1 MNSLPARITL
11 RPSLNFAAKLRLL
24 LALLLLSGCSALGRL
39 SPSATPSPTYTATA
53 SATAT
58 VTVTATAT
66 DTPSPTASPTITSTA
81 TSTATPKPTLTPSIT
96 PLPLSGFVFD
106 NWDVVDVP
114 ADIRDGIQNQM
125 LAYISA
131 NRQVSIANIATPQPG
146 TGVQT
151 LYFAS
156 PTRLR
161 GRIPVLE
168 VNSTTGLEVFVSRP
182 GNALAYVRT
191 DGDIRSKGLYILDF
205 ATGFSARVLAGD
217 NPLVQRGYF
226 MKPSWAPD
234 GSQLAMAVATGYDI
248 DIYLYA
254 TDGSGRTN
262 ITEQGSYD
270 MWPSWSPDGRRIAFV
285 SDRDDCPSWIPGE
298 PDFCDALSVAPPT
311 GGQVY
316 LYEIE
321 SGSVRRVSDVAA
333 SEAPYWIN
341 DSMLAFSSGDPFD
354 LLNPQRR
361 IWRADIVS
369 GDVREIRLPDSPP
382 GASYLSERW
391 SPDGAAVLAQIADSD
406 NRLVLLSADSRLIG
420 EDEALDFPRFSMS
433 AAWSP
438 DGQRIA
444 LGGTAGQC
452 PFGVRVRDRR
462 LRSVANAGPPPTMC
476 DPVYSFDGEF
486 LAFTGV
492 NPRVDGR
499 NDIYVASA
507 NGFGATSLTSDL
519 RGQVDLIGWV
529 GG

>member
-1 MNSLPARITL
+1 MNYRLSLLITASKRL
-11 RPSLNFAAKLRLL
+11 KLGLL
-24 LALLLLSGCSALGRL
+24 LGLLLLSGCSALSQL
-39 SPSATPSPTYTATA
+39 SPSATPTPTHTATA
-53 SATAT
+53 TATATFTDTPTAT
-58 VTVTATAT
+58 VTS
-66 DTPSPTASPTITSTA
+66 SPTASPTITSTA
-81 TSTATPKPTLTPSIT
+81 TITPTPEPTLTPSIT
-96 PLPLSGFVFD
+96 PLPLTGFVFD

-125 LAYISA
+125 IAYISA
-131 NRQVSIANIATPQPG
+131 NRQVSIGNIATPQPG
-146 TGVQT
+146 TGLQT

-168 VNSTTGLEVFVSRP
+168 VNATSGLEVFVPRP
-182 GNALAYVRT
+182 GNALAFVRS
-191 DGDIRSKGLYILDF
+191 DGDIRSSGLYILDF

-217 NPLVQRGYF
+217 NPLVQRGYY
-226 MKPSWAPD
+226 MRPSWSPD
-234 GSQLAMAVATGYDI
+234 GKQLAMAAATGYDI

-254 TDGSGRTN
+254 ADGSGRTN
-262 ITEQGSYD
+262 ITDHGSYD
-270 MWPSWSPDGRRIAFV
+270 MWPSWSPDGRHIAFV
-285 SDRDDCPSWIPGE
+285 SDRADCPSWIPGE
-298 PDFCDALSVAPPT
+298 PDFCDALAAPPPA

-316 LYEIE
+316 LYEVE
-321 SGSVRRVSDVAA
+321 SGSVSRVADVAA
-333 SEAPYWIN
+333 SEPPYWIN
-341 DSMLAFSSGDPFD
+341 ETMLAFASGDPFD

-361 IWRADIVS
+361 IWRADISS
-369 GDVREIRLPDSPP
+369 GDVREIRLPNSPDQ
-382 GASYLSERW
+382 ASYLSESW

-406 NRLVLLSADSRLIG
+406 NRLALLSAESRLIG
-420 EDEALDFPRFSMS
+420 ADDALDFPRFSMS

-438 DGQRIA
+438 DGERIA

-462 LRSVANAGPPPTMC
+462 LRSIADAGPPPTMC
-476 DPVYSFDGEF
+476 GPRYSYDGQF

-492 NPRVDGR
+492 NPSRDGR

-519 RGQVDLIGWV
+519 RGQVELIGWV

>member
-1 MNSLPARITL
+1 MNR
-11 RPSLNFAAKLRLL
+11 RFRLL
-24 LALLLLSGCSALGRL
+24 FFARLRASWGWLLTLLMLCGCGALGQL
-39 SPSATPSPTYTATA
+39 APSDTPTPTD
-53 SATAT
+53 
-58 VTVTATAT
+58 TATAT
-66 DTPSPTASPTITSTA
+66 ATLTSTPTATITSSPTASPTITSTA
-81 TSTATPKPTLTPSIT
+81 TATSTPEPTLTPSIT

-114 ADIRDGIQNQM
+114 EDIKDGIQNQM
-125 LAYISA
+125 IAYISA
-131 NRQVSIANIATPQPG
+131 NRQVSIANIATAQPG

-168 VNSTTGLEVFVSRP
+168 VSSAAGLEVFVPRP

-191 DGDIRSKGLYILDF
+191 DGDIRSNGLYILDF
-205 ATGFSARVLAGD
+205 ASGFSARVLAGD
-217 NPLVQRGYF
+217 NPLVQRGFY
-226 MKPSWAPD
+226 MRPSWSPD

-262 ITEQGSYD
+262 ITERGSYD
-270 MWPSWSPDGRRIAFV
+270 MWPSWSPDGRHIAFV

-298 PDFCDALSVAPPT
+298 PDFCDALFRPPPT

-316 LYEIE
+316 LYELE
-321 SGSVRRVSDVAA
+321 SGSISRLSDVAA

-341 DSMLAFSSGDPFD
+341 PSLLAFASGDPFD

-361 IWRADIVS
+361 IWRADINS
-369 GDVREIRLPDSPP
+369 GDVREVTLPGSSDA
-382 GASYLSERW
+382 ASYLSEHW
-391 SPDGAAVLAQIADSD
+391 SPSGAAVLAQIAAGD
-406 NRLVLLSADSRLIG
+406 NRLVLLSAESTLLG
-420 EDEALDFPRFSMS
+420 EDDALDFPRFSMS

-438 DGQRIA
+438 DGERIA
-444 LGGTAGQC
+444 VGGTAGQC

-476 DPVYSFDGEF
+476 DPHYSFNGEF

-519 RGQVDLIGWV
+519 RGQVELIGWV

>member
-1 MNSLPARITL
+1 M
-11 RPSLNFAAKLRLL
+11 
-24 LALLLLSGCSALGRL
+24 
-39 SPSATPSPTYTATA
+39 
-53 SATAT
+53 
-58 VTVTATAT
+58 
-66 DTPSPTASPTITSTA
+66 
-81 TSTATPKPTLTPSIT
+81 
-96 PLPLSGFVFD
+96 
-106 NWDVVDVP
+106 P

-131 NRQVSIANIATPQPG
+131 NRQVSIANIATAQPA
-146 TGVQT
+146 TGIQT
-151 LYFAS
+151 LYFAV

-168 VNSTTGLEVFVSRP
+168 VNATARLEVFIPRP
-182 GNALAYVRT
+182 GNALAFVKT
-191 DGDIRSKGLYILDF
+191 GGDIRSNGLYILDF

-217 NPLVQRGYF
+217 NPLVQRGHY
-226 MKPSWAPD
+226 MRPSWAPD

-254 TDGSGRTN
+254 ADGSGRTKL
-262 ITEQGSYD
+262 TEQGSYD
-270 MWPSWSPDGRRIAFV
+270 MWPSWSPDGRHIAFV

-298 PDFCDALSVAPPT
+298 PDFCDALSVPPPA

-316 LYEIE
+316 VHELA

-341 DSMLAFSSGDPFD
+341 DSMLAFASGDPFD

-361 IWRADIVS
+361 IWRADIDS
-369 GDVREIRLPDSPP
+369 GEVREIRLPDGWPD
-382 GASYLSERW
+382 ASYLSQTW
-391 SPDGAAVLAQIADSD
+391 SPDGGAVLAQIAAGD
-406 NRLVLLSADSRLIG
+406 NRLVLLSADSALLG
-420 EDEALDFPRFSMS
+420 DDEALDFPRFSMR

-438 DGQRIA
+438 DGERIA

-519 RGQVDLIGWV
+519 RGQVELIGWV

>member
-1 MNSLPARITL
+1 M
-11 RPSLNFAAKLRLL
+11 L
-24 LALLLLSGCSALGRL
+24 LALLFLCGCSALGQFA
-39 SPSATPSPTYTATA
+39 PSATPTATA
-53 SATAT
+53 SATF
-58 VTVTATAT
+58 T
-66 DTPSPTASPTITSTA
+66 DTPTATTVASATASPTITSTA
-81 TSTATPKPTLTPSIT
+81 TSTATAEPSLTPSIT
-96 PLPLSGFVFD
+96 PLPLTGFVFD
-106 NWDVVDVP
+106 NWDVVAVP
-114 ADIRDGIQNQM
+114 AEIKDGIQNQM
-125 LAYISA
+125 IAYISA
-131 NRQVSIANIATPQPG
+131 NRQVSIANIATAQPA

-182 GNALAYVRT
+182 GNALAFVRT
-191 DGDIRSKGLYILDF
+191 DGDIRSNGLYILDF

-217 NPLVQRGYF
+217 SPLVQRGYY
-226 MKPSWAPD
+226 MKPSWSPD

-262 ITEQGSYD
+262 ITEHGSYD

-285 SDRDDCPSWIPGE
+285 SDREDCPSWIPGE
-298 PDFCDALSVAPPT
+298 PDFCDALSVAPPR

-316 LYEIE
+316 LYELA
-321 SGSVRRVSDVAA
+321 SGKISRVSDVAA

-341 DSMLAFSSGDPFD
+341 ASMLAFASGDPFD

-361 IWRADIVS
+361 IWRADIRS
-369 GDVREIRLPDSPP
+369 GDVREIRLPDSPAT
-382 GASYLSERW
+382 ASYLSEHW
-391 SPDGAAVLAQIADSD
+391 SPSGAAVLTQIAEGE
-406 NRLVLLSADSRLIG
+406 NRLVLLSAEGALLGD
-420 EDEALDFPRFSMS
+420 DDALDIPRFSMS
-433 AAWSP
+433 ADWSP
-438 DGQRIA
+438 DGERIA
-444 LGGTAGQC
+444 VGGTAGQC

-462 LRSVANAGPPPTMC
+462 FRSVANAGPPPTMC
-476 DPVYSFDGEF
+476 DPRYSFDGEF

-519 RGQVDLIGWV
+519 RGQVELIGWV